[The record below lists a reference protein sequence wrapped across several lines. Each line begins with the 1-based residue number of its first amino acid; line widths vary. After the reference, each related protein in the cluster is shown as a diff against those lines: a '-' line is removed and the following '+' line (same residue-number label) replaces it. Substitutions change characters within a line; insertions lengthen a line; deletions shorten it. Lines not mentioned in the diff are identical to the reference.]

1 MTASANPA
9 AEPANAPTP
18 ASGAGDALHPPE
30 RPGPRLRFCPSPTGV
45 PHVGLFRTALSN
57 WVQARHLRGTLV
69 FRIEDT
75 DSARDSE
82 QSYQQLLEAMR
93 WMGVDWDE
101 GVEVGGPFGPY
112 RQSERRAIYDDVLAK
127 LIDAGYVYE
136 AFSTTEE
143 VAARHRAAGRD
154 PVMGYDNFDRDLTD
168 EQKAAYRAEG
178 RVPVYRFRMP
188 DTEIRFDDAVR
199 GEVVFAAGSTPDY
212 VVARAD
218 GSPLYTLTNPIDDA
232 MMRIELILRGE
243 DLLSS
248 TPRQIPLHQALI
260 ELGIGVRMPDY
271 GHLPYVMG
279 EGNRKLSKRDPRS
292 NLFLLRDQGFVP
304 EGLANYLLLLG
315 WSISADR
322 DVFTMAE
329 AIDAFD
335 VHDVNPSPARFDL
348 AKATAINGDHI
359 RMLDEAD
366 FAQRL
371 VPYLQAADL
380 LPEQPTEQQLA
391 LVRSAAPLVQT
402 RMALLG
408 EAPGLLGFLFVD
420 PAAFSVDEA
429 DAAKF
434 LGTDEGQQVLV
445 AGREAVQAVPVA
457 EWTHERLESALRASL
472 VDGLGLKPRKAFG
485 PLRVAVTGSRI
496 SPPLFE
502 SMQLLGRDE
511 CLRRLAAAVT
521 S

>member
-1 MTASANPA
+1 MTASVDPA
-9 AEPANAPTP
+9 STASSPTP
-18 ASGAGDALHPPE
+18 ASGPDALHPAE

-57 WVQARHLRGTLV
+57 WAHARHVNGTLV

-75 DSARDSE
+75 DAARDSE
-82 QSYQQLLEAMR
+82 QSYQMLLEAMR
-93 WMGVDWDE
+93 WMGIDWDE

-112 RQSERRAIYDDVLAK
+112 RQSERRPIYDDVLAK

-136 AFSTTEE
+136 AFSTTDE

-168 EQKAAYRAEG
+168 AQKAEYRAQG

-188 DTEIRFDDAVR
+188 DSEIRFVDAVR

-218 GSPLYTLTNPIDDA
+218 GTPLYTLTNPIDDA

-248 TPRQIPLHQALI
+248 TPRQIPLHRALI

-279 EGNRKLSKRDPRS
+279 QGNKKLSKRDPQS
-292 NLFLLRDQGFVP
+292 NLFLLRDKGFIP
-304 EGLANYLLLLG
+304 EGLGNYLMLLG
-315 WSISADR
+315 WSIGADR
-322 DVFTMAE
+322 DVFSMAE
-329 AIDAFD
+329 AVEAFD
-335 VHDVNPSPARFDL
+335 VHDINPSPARFDL

-359 RMLDEAD
+359 RMLAEDD
-366 FAQRL
+366 FAERL
-371 VPYLQAADL
+371 VPYLQAGGV
-380 LPEQPTEQQLA
+380 LPAEPSAQQLG
-391 LVRSAAPLVQT
+391 LLRQAAPLVQT

-408 EAPGLLGFLFVD
+408 EVSGLLGFLFVEPD
-420 PAAFSVDEA
+420 AFAVDEA

-434 LGTDEGQQVLV
+434 LATDEGQQVLT
-445 AGREAVQAVPVA
+445 AGRQALQGVSDADWQHESIEA
-457 EWTHERLESALRASL
+457 ALRASL

-502 SMQLLGRDE
+502 SMQLLGQAE
-511 CLRRLAAAVT
+511 CLRRISAAL
-521 S
+521 SG